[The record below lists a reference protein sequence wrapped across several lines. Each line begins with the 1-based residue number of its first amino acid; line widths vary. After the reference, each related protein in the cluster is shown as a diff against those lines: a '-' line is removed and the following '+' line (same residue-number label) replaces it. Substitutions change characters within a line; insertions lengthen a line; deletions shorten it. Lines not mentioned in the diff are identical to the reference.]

1 MKYAVFVTP
10 CLFILAFILA
20 LMINGAF
27 KGVKLIQNSRR
38 DEDAERGRN
47 LFCLNTMETKKETQG
62 KEGKKI

>member
-1 MKYAVFVTP
+1 VF
-10 CLFILAFILA
+10 IA
-20 LMINGAF
+20 
-27 KGVKLIQNSRR
+27 IQNSRR